1 MPYIRRETYLLNKK
15 MVVSLSRAQCVK
27 EIMNEKPWRT
37 FAFVIFRGA
46 TSFAFSSFK
55 GQPKEWI
62 CKLTRMG
69 DWAVIYGVGALQKQT
84 K

>member
-1 MPYIRRETYLLNKK
+1 
-15 MVVSLSRAQCVK
+15 MVVSLSRVQCVK
-27 EIMNEKPWRT
+27 EITNEKPLCT
-37 FAFVIFRGA
+37 LAFVIFRGA